1 MSLEQLPKSQIL
13 IDLYCNQKLD
23 VPEIAKI
30 YNCKQGQLYYLMRKF
45 GIERRKPSEYNK
57 GEKHPMF
64 GKKRPDISARKG
76 KFFNPDAK
84 YRQIKFCLDCPRQIN
99 YESTRCYSCEAKRK
113 MFLRNFIG
121 EDNPAWIDGRSYF
134 PYPPEFNQ
142 KLKDEIRE
150 RDGYICQGESCG
162 ITEEEHLMVYG
173 SNLSVHH
180 IDYNKENCNKDNLVS
195 TCNQCNLRANI
206 NRSYWQEYYKQKVL
220 VK

>member
-1 MSLEQLPKSQIL
+1 MSMNTEPWLKKQIL
-13 IDLYCNQKLD
+13 IDLYKTLD
-23 VPEIAKI
+23 VPKIANI
-30 YNCKQGQLYYLMRKF
+30 YNCKPHKIYHLMRKF

-64 GKKRPDISARKG
+64 GKKRPDTIERNKIG
-76 KFFNPDAK
+76 WAK
-84 YRQIKFCLDCPRQIN
+84 LRPVKFCIDCNKEI
-99 YESTRCYSCEAKRK
+99 YYTATRCYSCEAKRK
-113 MFLRNFIG
+113 MSLRNLNG
-121 EDNPAWIDGRSYF
+121 KANPAWIDGRSYF